1 MRHKKNILFYFLLC
15 MAVAFTG
22 LTPMTVYG
30 TADWPSEVAMEADGG
45 ILMDADTGT
54 ILYGKN
60 INEAYY
66 PASITKLL
74 TAQVVLDRCRLDEV
88 VEFSQNAVYNVEQGS
103 KSLSMDTGDRMSVKD
118 CLYGLILHSANEVAN
133 ALAEHAAGSTE
144 EFAKLMNKKA
154 KELGCTGSNF
164 VNPSGLNNPDHYTT
178 AYDMALIARSALNYP
193 EIVEIMGTRV
203 YKIPPSKKA
212 PEGQT
217 ISPGHKMLKK
227 NDSAYDPR
235 VFGGKTGFTS
245 LAGNT
250 LVTYAKKDDMT
261 LISVI
266 LNGHQTHYT
275 DTKKL
280 LDFGFSQFE
289 SKKLADYEGSL
300 VPENHLTY
308 SDSRTDQSLLLLNQN
323 SRIVLPKEADLS
335 AVVPIVSYDETS
347 LTPSGTVVTVNY
359 LYGERTVGHA
369 WITPNP
375 AIQSRLTRSAVPDGI
390 SDGSDP
396 GNRPAMKFSRRWFLA
411 AGAAAVLAVIAGGIL
426 FILKRQKI
434 REAKAAAVR
443 KHRREQWMQESGCSA
458 EEFEAL
464 LARRRGSSGKKHRK

>member
-1 MRHKKNILFYFLLC
+1 MRHKKNNWSYVVLC
-15 MAVAFTG
+15 MVMV
-22 LTPMTVYG
+22 LTYLFPMTAYG
-30 TADWPSEVAMEADGG
+30 AADWPSEVAIEADGG

-74 TAQVVLDRCRLDEV
+74 TAQVVLDRCALDET
-88 VEFSQNAVYNVEQGS
+88 VEFSQNAVYNVEQRS

-144 EFAKLMNKKA
+144 EFAKLMNEKA
-154 KELGCTGSNF
+154 KELGCTDSNF
-164 VNPSGLNNPDHYTT
+164 VNPSGLNDPEHYTT
-178 AYDMALIARSALNYP
+178 AYDMALIAREALKYP

-227 NDSAYDPR
+227 NDAAYDPR

-250 LVTYAKKDDMT
+250 LVTYARKDDMT
-261 LISVI
+261 LIAVI
-266 LNGHQTHYT
+266 LNGHQTHYS

-280 LDFGFSQFE
+280 LDFGFSQFQ
-289 SKKLADYEGSL
+289 SMKLADYESRL
-300 VPENHLTY
+300 IPENHLTY
-308 SDSRTDQSLLLLNQN
+308 SDSEVDQSLLLLNQN
-323 SRIVLPKEADLS
+323 SRIVLPKEADPS
-335 AVVPIVSYDETS
+335 AVIPIVSYDETS
-347 LTPSGTVVTVNY
+347 FTPTGTVVTVNY

-375 AIQSRLTRSAVPDGI
+375 AVQSRLTRSVVPGGI
-390 SDGSDP
+390 SDDADP
-396 GNRPAMKFSRRWFLA
+396 GGSAKFHFPRGWFLA
-411 AGAAAVLAVIAGGIL
+411 AGAAAVLAATAGVILL
-426 FILKRQKI
+426 FLKRRKLK
-434 REAKAAAVR
+434 EARAAAMR

-458 EEFEAL
+458 EEFEAM
-464 LARRRGSSGKKHRK
+464 LARRKGNSGKKRRH

>member
-30 TADWPSEVAMEADGG
+30 AADWPSEVAMEADGG

-164 VNPSGLNNPDHYTT
+164 VNPSGLNDPDHYTT

-203 YKIPPSKKA
+203 YKIPPSKKEIGRA
-212 PEGQT
+212 SCRE
-217 ISPGHKMLKK
+217 
-227 NDSAYDPR
+227 R
-235 VFGGKTGFTS
+235 V
-245 LAGNT
+245 
-250 LVTYAKKDDMT
+250 
-261 LISVI
+261 
-266 LNGHQTHYT
+266 
-275 DTKKL
+275 
-280 LDFGFSQFE
+280 
-289 SKKLADYEGSL
+289 
-300 VPENHLTY
+300 
-308 SDSRTDQSLLLLNQN
+308 
-323 SRIVLPKEADLS
+323 
-335 AVVPIVSYDETS
+335 
-347 LTPSGTVVTVNY
+347 
-359 LYGERTVGHA
+359 
-369 WITPNP
+369 
-375 AIQSRLTRSAVPDGI
+375 
-390 SDGSDP
+390 
-396 GNRPAMKFSRRWFLA
+396 
-411 AGAAAVLAVIAGGIL
+411 
-426 FILKRQKI
+426 
-434 REAKAAAVR
+434 
-443 KHRREQWMQESGCSA
+443 
-458 EEFEAL
+458 
-464 LARRRGSSGKKHRK
+464 

>member
-1 MRHKKNILFYFLLC
+1 
-15 MAVAFTG
+15 
-22 LTPMTVYG
+22 MTVYG
-30 TADWPSEVAMEADGG
+30 AADWPSEVAMEADGG

-74 TAQVVLDRCRLDEV
+74 TAQVVLDQCRLDEV

-164 VNPSGLNNPDHYTT
+164 VNPSGLNDPDHYTT

-308 SDSRTDQSLLLLNQN
+308 SDRTDQSLLLLNQN

-375 AIQSRLTRSAVPDGI
+375 AIESRLTRSAVPDRYIRWIRSRQSSGDEVVPPLV
-390 SDGSDP
+390 SGC
-396 GNRPAMKFSRRWFLA
+396 RSRRCT
-411 AGAAAVLAVIAGGIL
+411 GC
-426 FILKRQKI
+426 
-434 REAKAAAVR
+434 
-443 KHRREQWMQESGCSA
+443 HRRRHSVYPEETENKGSESGSCEKA
-458 EEFEAL
+458 PKRAVDAGIRLFGG
-464 LARRRGSSGKKHRK
+464 RIRGAVCQTQGLFGEKAQKMIKRISIRKSCPL

>member
-1 MRHKKNILFYFLLC
+1 MRHKKNIWSYFVLC
-15 MAVAFTG
+15 LAVVFASLMPT
-22 LTPMTVYG
+22 TAYG
-30 TADWPSEVAMEADGG
+30 AADWPSEVAIEADGG
-45 ILMDADTGT
+45 ILMDAETGT

-74 TAQVVLDRCRLDEV
+74 TAQVVLDRCKLDET

-118 CLYGLILHSANEVAN
+118 SLYGLILHSANEVAN

-144 EFAKLMNKKA
+144 EFAKLMNQKA
-154 KELGCTGSNF
+154 EELGCTGSNF
-164 VNPSGLNNPDHYTT
+164 VNPSGLNDPEHYTT
-178 AYDMALIARSALNYP
+178 AYDMALIARAAMNYP

-203 YKIPPSKKA
+203 YKIPPSQKA

-227 NDSAYDPR
+227 NDAAYDSR

-261 LISVI
+261 LIAVI

-280 LDFGFSQFE
+280 LDFGFSRFQ
-289 SKKLADYEGSL
+289 SMKLTDYEGSL

-308 SDSRTDQSLLLLNQN
+308 SDSNTDLSLLLLNQN

-335 AVVPIVSYDETS
+335 AVIPIVSYDETA

-375 AIQSRLTRSAVPDGI
+375 AVTSRLTRSAVPEGL
-390 SDGSDP
+390 SDSAASGGRFWKSL
-396 GNRPAMKFSRRWFLA
+396 SRGWFLA
-411 AGAAAVLAVIAGGIL
+411 AGAAAALAAAAGGIL
-426 FILKRQKI
+426 IFLKRQKI
-434 REAKAAAVR
+434 REARDAAVR

-464 LARRRGSSGKKHRK
+464 LAKRKGSSGKKRRH

>member
-1 MRHKKNILFYFLLC
+1 MNQK
-15 MAVAFTG
+15 
-22 LTPMTVYG
+22 
-30 TADWPSEVAMEADGG
+30 
-45 ILMDADTGT
+45 
-54 ILYGKN
+54 
-60 INEAYY
+60 
-66 PASITKLL
+66 
-74 TAQVVLDRCRLDEV
+74 
-88 VEFSQNAVYNVEQGS
+88 
-103 KSLSMDTGDRMSVKD
+103 
-118 CLYGLILHSANEVAN
+118 
-133 ALAEHAAGSTE
+133 AE
-144 EFAKLMNKKA
+144 
-154 KELGCTGSNF
+154 ELGCTGSNF
-164 VNPSGLNNPDHYTT
+164 VNPSGLNDPEHYTT
-178 AYDMALIARSALNYP
+178 AYDMALIARAAMNYP

-203 YKIPPSKKA
+203 YKIPPSQKA

-227 NDSAYDPR
+227 NDAAYDSR

-261 LISVI
+261 LIAVI

-280 LDFGFSQFE
+280 LDFGFSRFQ
-289 SKKLADYEGSL
+289 SMKLTDYEGSL

-308 SDSRTDQSLLLLNQN
+308 SDSNTDQSLLLLNQN

-375 AIQSRLTRSAVPDGI
+375 AVRSRLTRSAVPEGL
-390 SDGSDP
+390 SDQAAP
-396 GNRPAMKFSRRWFLA
+396 GGRFRMNLSRGWLLA
-411 AGAAAVLAVIAGGIL
+411 AGASAALAAVACGIL
-426 FILKRQKI
+426 FFLKRQKI
-434 REAKAAAVR
+434 REARAAAVR

-464 LARRRGSSGKKHRK
+464 LAKRKGSSGKKRRH

>member
-1 MRHKKNILFYFLLC
+1 MRHKKNIWSYFVLC
-15 MAVAFTG
+15 LAVVFAS
-22 LTPMTVYG
+22 LMPMTAYG
-30 TADWPSEVAMEADGG
+30 AADWPSEVAIEADGG
-45 ILMDADTGT
+45 ILMDAETGT

-74 TAQVVLDRCRLDEV
+74 TAQVVLDRCKLDET

-118 CLYGLILHSANEVAN
+118 SLYGLILHSANEVAN

-144 EFAKLMNKKA
+144 EFAKLMNQKA
-154 KELGCTGSNF
+154 EELGCTGSNF
-164 VNPSGLNNPDHYTT
+164 VNPSGLNDPEHYTT
-178 AYDMALIARSALNYP
+178 AYDMALIARAALNYS

-203 YKIPPSKKA
+203 YKIPPSQKA

-227 NDSAYDPR
+227 NDAAYDSR

-261 LISVI
+261 LIAVI

-280 LDFGFSQFE
+280 LDFGFSRFQ
-289 SKKLADYEGSL
+289 SMKLTDYEGSL

-308 SDSRTDQSLLLLNQN
+308 SDSNTDQSLLLLNQN

-335 AVVPIVSYDETS
+335 AVVPIVSYDET
-347 LTPSGTVVTVNY
+347 
-359 LYGERTVGHA
+359 
-369 WITPNP
+369 
-375 AIQSRLTRSAVPDGI
+375 
-390 SDGSDP
+390 P
-396 GNRPAMKFSRRWFLA
+396 GNRGHGQLLIRRADGRTRLDFPQSRGQEPSHQIRRSRRPVRPGRPRRAFPDESVPRLA
-411 AGAAAVLAVIAGGIL
+411 P
-426 FILKRQKI
+426 
-434 REAKAAAVR
+434 
-443 KHRREQWMQESGCSA
+443 GCRSCRCTG
-458 EEFEAL
+458 
-464 LARRRGSSGKKHRK
+464 RRRMWYSVLLKKAENQGGESRCREKTPQRAVDAGIRLLGGRIRGPACQT

>member
-1 MRHKKNILFYFLLC
+1 MRHKKNIWSYFVLC
-15 MAVAFTG
+15 LAVVFAS
-22 LTPMTVYG
+22 LMPMTAYG
-30 TADWPSEVAMEADGG
+30 AADWPSEVAIEADGG
-45 ILMDADTGT
+45 ILMDAETGT

-74 TAQVVLDRCRLDEV
+74 TAQVVLDRCKLDET

-118 CLYGLILHSANEVAN
+118 SLYGLILHSANEVAN

-144 EFAKLMNKKA
+144 EFAKLMNQKA
-154 KELGCTGSNF
+154 EELGCTGSNF
-164 VNPSGLNNPDHYTT
+164 VNPSGLNDPEHYTT
-178 AYDMALIARSALNYP
+178 AYDMALIARAALNYS

-203 YKIPPSKKA
+203 YKIPPSQKA

-227 NDSAYDPR
+227 NDAAYDSR

-261 LISVI
+261 LIAVI

-280 LDFGFSQFE
+280 LDFGFSRFQ
-289 SKKLADYEGSL
+289 SMKLTDYEGSL

-308 SDSRTDQSLLLLNQN
+308 SDSNTDQSLLLLNQN

-369 WITPNP
+369 WISPNP
-375 AIQSRLTRSAVPDGI
+375 AVRSRLTRSAVPEGL
-390 SDGSDP
+390 SDQAAP
-396 GNRPAMKFSRRWFLA
+396 GGRFRMNLSRGWLLA
-411 AGAAAVLAVIAGGIL
+411 AGAAVALAAVACGIL
-426 FILKRQKI
+426 FFLKRQKI
-434 REAKAAAVR
+434 REARVAAVR

-464 LARRRGSSGKKHRK
+464 LAKRKGSSGKKRRH